1 MPKGIQ
7 NICTGLPDLIQE
19 VWETHV
25 LLEWFLET
33 VASQMMRP
41 QVIQP
46 RTPGSI
52 SAHTEIGTFTQP
64 AGPVLLSFW
73 LFGSRGTQ
81 LTFR

>member
-33 VASQMMRP
+33 EQD
-41 QVIQP
+41 
-46 RTPGSI
+46 TLW
-52 SAHTEIGTFTQP
+52 H
-64 AGPVLLSFW
+64 LK
-73 LFGSRGTQ
+73 
-81 LTFR
+81 